1 MEKDLIN
8 KTEKDFESIKH
19 IDENGIE
26 FWYARELM
34 TVLEYKQWRRFEQVI
49 ERAKEACKNSNISID
64 DHFAGVGKIVKAG
77 ATNKDIGD
85 IKLTRYACYL
95 IAQNGDSRKNAIA
108 LAQTYFAVQTRKEVI
123 MEQNNELKLFEDK
136 KIRAKWDDEQEKW
149 YFSVVDVVAVLTD
162 NDYQKSRNYWKWLKN
177 KLIQEGS
184 ELVSNTIQLKMKS
197 VDGKYY
203 NTDVMTT
210 EQILRLIQS
219 IPSKKAE
226 PFKLWLAQVGKE
238 RIDEAYD
245 PEIAINRALDIYR
258 KKGYSEEWI
267 NQRLKTID
275 IRKEF
280 TDELKEK
287 GISEAKDFAILTNI
301 LTQAWSGHSVKEYKN
316 LKGLKKENLR
326 DNMTNM
332 ELVLNMLAE
341 TSSTEISKSK
351 KEKGFKEA
359 QDSVIEG
366 GNIAR
371 VAREQ
376 LEKKTGKK
384 VVSDKNAKEIR
395 KLNSATE

>member
-1 MEKDLIN
+1 
-8 KTEKDFESIKH
+8 
-19 IDENGIE
+19 
-26 FWYARELM
+26 
-34 TVLEYKQWRRFEQVI
+34 
-49 ERAKEACKNSNISID
+49 
-64 DHFAGVGKIVKAG
+64 
-77 ATNKDIGD
+77 
-85 IKLTRYACYL
+85 
-95 IAQNGDSRKNAIA
+95 
-108 LAQTYFAVQTRKEVI
+108 
-123 MEQNNELKLFEDK
+123 MEQNNELKIFEDK
-136 KIRAKWDDEQEKW
+136 KIRTKWNDEQEKW
-149 YFSVVDVVAVLTD
+149 YFSVVDVVSVLTD

-177 KLIQEGS
+177 KLNEEGS
-184 ELVSNTIQLKMKS
+184 QLVSETNQLKMQS
-197 VDGKYY
+197 TDGKYY

-226 PFKLWLAQVGKE
+226 PFKMWLAQVGKE

-280 TDELKEK
+280 TDELKNK
-287 GISEAKDFAILTNI
+287 GINSGKDFAILTNI
-301 LTQAWSGHSVKEYKN
+301 LTQAWSGYSVKEYKN

-351 KEKGFKEA
+351 KQKGFTEA
-359 QDSVIEG
+359 EDSVIKG

-371 VAREQ
+371 IAKEQ
-376 LEKKTGKK
+376 LEKETGKK
-384 VVSDKNAKEIR
+384 VISEKNAKEIR
-395 KLNSATE
+395 KLNSGKE

>member
-1 MEKDLIN
+1 
-8 KTEKDFESIKH
+8 
-19 IDENGIE
+19 
-26 FWYARELM
+26 
-34 TVLEYKQWRRFEQVI
+34 
-49 ERAKEACKNSNISID
+49 
-64 DHFAGVGKIVKAG
+64 
-77 ATNKDIGD
+77 
-85 IKLTRYACYL
+85 
-95 IAQNGDSRKNAIA
+95 
-108 LAQTYFAVQTRKEVI
+108 
-123 MEQNNELKLFEDK
+123 MEQNNELKIFEDK

-149 YFSVVDVVAVLTD
+149 YFSVVDIVAALTD

-184 ELVSNTIQLKMKS
+184 ELVSDTNQLKMKS
-197 VDGKYY
+197 IDGKYY

-210 EQILRLIQS
+210 EQVLRLIQS

-245 PEIAINRALDIYR
+245 PEIAINRALDTYR

-287 GISEAKDFAILTNI
+287 GISASKDFAILTNI
-301 LTQAWSGHSVKEYKN
+301 LTQAWSGYSVKEYKN

-351 KEKGFKEA
+351 NRKGFKEA
-359 QDSVIEG
+359 EDSVKKG
-366 GNIAR
+366 GNIAKI
-371 VAREQ
+371 AKEQ
-376 LEKKTGKK
+376 LEKETGKK
-384 VVSDKNAKEIR
+384 VISDKNAKEIR
-395 KLNSATE
+395 KLNSGKE

>member
-1 MEKDLIN
+1 MGQD
-8 KTEKDFESIKH
+8 
-19 IDENGIE
+19 
-26 FWYARELM
+26 
-34 TVLEYKQWRRFEQVI
+34 
-49 ERAKEACKNSNISID
+49 
-64 DHFAGVGKIVKAG
+64 
-77 ATNKDIGD
+77 
-85 IKLTRYACYL
+85 
-95 IAQNGDSRKNAIA
+95 
-108 LAQTYFAVQTRKEVI
+108 
-123 MEQNNELKLFEDK
+123 NELKLFEDK
-136 KIRAKWDDEQEKW
+136 KIRVKWDEEQEKW
-149 YFSVVDVVAVLTD
+149 YFSVVDVVSVLTD
-162 NDYQKSRNYWKWLKN
+162 NDYQKSRNYWKWLKG
-177 KLIQEGS
+177 KLNEEGS
-184 ELVSNTIQLKMKS
+184 ELVSFTNQLKMKS
-197 VDGKYY
+197 ADGKYY
-203 NTDVMTT
+203 NTDVMNT
-210 EQILRLIQS
+210 EQVLRLIQS

-287 GISEAKDFAILTNI
+287 GISEGRDFAILTNI
-301 LTQAWSGHSVKEYKN
+301 LTQAWSGYSVKEYKN

-359 QDSVIEG
+359 EDSVKEG

-371 VAREQ
+371 IAREQ
-376 LEKKTGKK
+376 LERKTGKK

-395 KLNSATE
+395 KLNSGEE

>member
-1 MEKDLIN
+1 MGQD
-8 KTEKDFESIKH
+8 
-19 IDENGIE
+19 
-26 FWYARELM
+26 
-34 TVLEYKQWRRFEQVI
+34 
-49 ERAKEACKNSNISID
+49 
-64 DHFAGVGKIVKAG
+64 
-77 ATNKDIGD
+77 
-85 IKLTRYACYL
+85 
-95 IAQNGDSRKNAIA
+95 
-108 LAQTYFAVQTRKEVI
+108 
-123 MEQNNELKLFEDK
+123 NELKIFEDK
-136 KIRAKWDDEQEKW
+136 KIRAKWVDEEEKW
-149 YFSVVDVVAVLTD
+149 YFSVVDIVAVLTE
-162 NDYQKSRNYWKWLKN
+162 NDYQKARTYWKVLKLRL
-177 KLIQEGS
+177 KEEGNES
-184 ELVSNTIQLKMKS
+184 VTNCNQLKMKS
-197 VDGKYY
+197 TDGKFY
-203 NTDVMTT
+203 NTDVMNI

-226 PFKLWLAQVGKE
+226 PLKLWLAQVGKE

-287 GISEAKDFAILTNI
+287 GIDSGKDFAILTNI
-301 LTQAWSGHSVKEYKN
+301 LTQAWSGYSVKEYKN

-351 KEKGFKEA
+351 KRKGVKEA
-359 QDSVIEG
+359 EDSVIKG

-371 VAREQ
+371 IAKEQ
-376 LEKKTGKK
+376 LERETGKK
-384 VVSDKNAKEIR
+384 VVSEKNAKEIR
-395 KLNSATE
+395 KLNSGED